1 MPRRSVA
8 SGAKWSRANLLFR
21 GYTQRTPDGPDV
33 AHRRKL
39 REPRTIFLQKLQRP
53 RRSTPATPQRRDIAH
68 FIKHYDNVCRGT
80 PRIISERRIPAKIA
94 RQSLRQC
101 SAAMRDL
108 HEEGRGGDDFLL
120 KMHDTREERRRGEDR
135 GGLTRHSF
143 IIAAFNITRERGG
156 AV

>member
-1 MPRRSVA
+1 MVAGQFIIPGVYTTHARRARCGPSTQITRAADDISPKIATAAPFHPRH
-8 SGAKWSRANLLFR
+8 
-21 GYTQRTPDGPDV
+21 P
-33 AHRRKL
+33 
-39 REPRTIFLQKLQRP
+39 
-53 RRSTPATPQRRDIAH
+53 RDIAH

-143 IIAAFNITRERGG
+143 IIAAFNIARERGG